1 MVWLNHL
8 PSPDAC
14 SASSVAYERF
24 FYVGRIIQSTVFND
38 LGIFGTHIWHDR
50 RFLSTLFCEC
60 NHLNLSAC
68 KRVVIRD
75 RIGSHSLGNRVTS
88 LSVMIKI

>member
-1 MVWLNHL
+1 MLVGR
-8 PSPDAC
+8 
-14 SASSVAYERF
+14 SSVAYGRF

-50 RFLSTLFCEC
+50 RFLSSLFCEC

-68 KRVVIRD
+68 KRVFIRD
-75 RIGSHSLGNRVTS
+75 RIGSHSLGNEDTS
-88 LSVMIKI
+88 LSVIIKI

>member
-1 MVWLNHL
+1 MLVRR
-8 PSPDAC
+8 
-14 SASSVAYERF
+14 SSVAYGRF

-50 RFLSTLFCEC
+50 RFLSALFCEC

-75 RIGSHSLGNRVTS
+75 RIGSHSLGNGDTS
-88 LSVMIKI
+88 SSVIIKI